1 MGAEKKKME
10 IIQWVIISRQ
20 AMLTEEAIRANLK
33 KVIKIIRTP
42 EALLLI
48 TLTNLKGAN
57 R

>member
-20 AMLTEEAIRANLK
+20 AMPTEEAIRANLK

>member
-1 MGAEKKKME
+1 MEAETKKME
-10 IIQWVIISRQ
+10 IIQWAIISLQ
-20 AMLTEEAIRANLK
+20 AMLTEEAIKANLK